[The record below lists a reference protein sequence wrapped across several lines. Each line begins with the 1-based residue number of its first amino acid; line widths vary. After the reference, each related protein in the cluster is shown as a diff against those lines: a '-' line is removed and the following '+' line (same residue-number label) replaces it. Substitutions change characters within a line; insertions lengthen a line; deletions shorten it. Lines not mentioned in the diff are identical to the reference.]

1 MVIEVNSHGIKHV
14 RVPGGTMLK
23 LLMSCSEEKL
33 KRPSTEGY
41 TYERETTLSK
51 KLKKITP

>member
-33 KRPSTEGY
+33 KRPQQKDIPTSVRQPSLKNST
-41 TYERETTLSK
+41 K
-51 KLKKITP
+51 

>member
-51 KLKKITP
+51 KLNKITP